1 MGFPEALIIGLGAAQ
16 YQQQGAIG
24 KYNQSIQN
32 RNAQIAEQEAAQMEK
47 QLEFDIGKF
56 NQQFEKLEGTQ
67 IVNTAKS
74 GVDFSGTAARIARAN
89 AEEAELQRQVMA
101 YNTKIGQAQKF
112 EEANFSRIQGSLAR
126 QQAKLAQIKT
136 VSDTGTSLLKMGGY
150 V

>member
-1 MGFPEALIIGLGAAQ
+1 MGFPAAVVGALGAAQ

-150 V
+150 I

>member
-1 MGFPEALIIGLGAAQ
+1 MGFPAVAVGALGFAQ

-32 RNAQIAEQEAAQMEK
+32 RNAQIAEQEAAQLEK

-74 GVDFSGTAARIARAN
+74 GVDFSGTATRIARAN

-150 V
+150 I

>member
-1 MGFPEALIIGLGAAQ
+1 MGFPAVAVGALGFAQ

-74 GVDFSGTAARIARAN
+74 GVDFSGTATRIARAN

-150 V
+150 I

>member
-1 MGFPEALIIGLGAAQ
+1 MGFPAVAVGALGLAQ

-150 V
+150 I

>member
-1 MGFPEALIIGLGAAQ
+1 MGFPAVAVGALGFAQ

-74 GVDFSGTAARIARAN
+74 GVDFSGTATRIARAN

>member
-1 MGFPEALIIGLGAAQ
+1 MGFPAVAVGALGFAQ

-32 RNAQIAEQEAAQMEK
+32 RNAQIAEQEAAQIEK

-150 V
+150 I

>member
-1 MGFPEALIIGLGAAQ
+1 MGFPAVAVGALGFAQ

>member
-1 MGFPEALIIGLGAAQ
+1 MAVVGALGAAQ

-150 V
+150 I

>member
-1 MGFPEALIIGLGAAQ
+1 MGFPEALVIGLGAAQ
-16 YQQQGAIG
+16 YKQQGAIG
-24 KYNQSIQN
+24 KYNQAIQN

>member
-1 MGFPEALIIGLGAAQ
+1 MGFPMAVVGALGAAQ

-150 V
+150 I

>member
-1 MGFPEALIIGLGAAQ
+1 MGFPAVAVGALGFAQ

-32 RNAQIAEQEAAQMEK
+32 RNAQIAEQEAAQLEK

-150 V
+150 I

>member
-1 MGFPEALIIGLGAAQ
+1 MGWEMAVVGALGAAQ

-150 V
+150 I

>member
-1 MGFPEALIIGLGAAQ
+1 MGFPEALVIGLGAAQ
-16 YQQQGAIG
+16 YKQQGAIG
-24 KYNQSIQN
+24 KYNQAIQN

-150 V
+150 I